1 MEALDALQFLK
12 KEVAGI
18 AFFGDFSDA
27 EMEHVYHNGHFKIC
41 KAGETIIREG
51 NVDRTMFVLI
61 TGATKVTR
69 RFEPE
74 KILAV
79 LKPGTIFGEIEFV
92 SRQVRSTSVIAME
105 ESLVFQLEE
114 KHYSDLPPEI
124 LIKIQHQAVKLLLE
138 RLETIKRATGYD
150 G

>member
-1 MEALDALQFLK
+1 MEALDALQSLK
-12 KEVAGI
+12 KAVAGI
-18 AFFGDFSDA
+18 DFFRDFTDA
-27 EMEHVYHNGHFKIC
+27 EMAHVYHNGHFEIC

-61 TGATKVTR
+61 TGAAKVIR
-69 RFEPE
+69 RFAPE
-74 KILAV
+74 KVLAL

-92 SRQVRSTSVIAME
+92 SRQVRSTSVIALE

-124 LIKIQHQAVKLLLE
+124 LVKIQQQAVKLLLE
-138 RLETIKRATGYD
+138 RLEMIKLATGYD